1 MSQIYVQT
9 ECSIPSTV
17 EVIFVADFFSEDL
30 VGGAELTTEAL
41 IESSPYTVKKIRS
54 SELTIEKLRENAS
67 SYWIFGN
74 WSLANPEILA
84 IVSNNLKYSI
94 LEYDYKICK
103 YRSPEKHLMTEGSN
117 CNCNKTNLGSF
128 ISLFYGNARSIF
140 WMSEKQKERY
150 HKMLPHLSKNK
161 QIVLSSVF
169 SNDFFTKLSKYNITS
184 ENRSGWVVLESSS
197 WIKGTEDAEMW
208 CYANDKQIKKVSGLS
223 PDEFLKTL
231 SESEGLVYLPRGGD
245 TCPRMV
251 IEAKLLGCK
260 VQTNNFVEHAPEPW
274 FSSEREEMISYLEN
288 ARGVFWSEINESINW
303 KPTISGYLTTKDC
316 ISQKYPYDDC
326 INSMLDFCDEVVVVD
341 GGSVDGTWESLTQMS
356 LKNDKL
362 KVFKVERD
370 WNHVRHAVFDGLQK
384 AEARSR
390 CTKEFC
396 WQMDAD
402 EIVPPWDGSKIISLC
417 NRMGTSTELISLPVV
432 EYWGSIDKV
441 RIDVTP
447 WKWRLS
453 RNDRNI
459 THGIP
464 TPLRLTDTEGNIYA
478 RQGTDG
484 CDYVY
489 ADSGELVPHSSFYTQ
504 AAHNARIAALSGNT
518 DALSAYEKWFNETLT
533 HLPAVRHFSWID
545 IKRKI
550 LTYKNYWQRH
560 WESLYGIS
568 QDDTAENNK
577 FFDKPWSQ
585 VTDAEID
592 ALAKRMSKELGGHIF
607 HSKINWSKPT
617 PWIRSFDS

>member
-1 MSQIYVQT
+1 MNNKTIV
-9 ECSIPSTV
+9 
-17 EVIFVADFFSEDL
+17 FVADFFSEDL

-41 IESSPYTVKKIRS
+41 IESSPYEVKKIRS
-54 SELTIEKLRENAS
+54 SELSVDHVKKYFDC
-67 SYWIFGN
+67 YWVFGN
-74 WSLANPEILA
+74 WSLAKPEILS
-84 IVSNNLKYSI
+84 IVLNNLKYSI

-103 YRSPEKHLMTEGSN
+103 YRSPEKHLVSEGVS
-117 CNCNKTNLGSF
+117 CNCSKTNLGSF
-128 ISLFYGNARSIF
+128 IGLFYGNAKSIF

-150 HKMLPHLSKNK
+150 HKMIPSLSKNN
-161 QIVLSSVF
+161 QLVLSSVF
-169 SNDFFTKLSKYNITS
+169 SSDFFSKLSEFNKS
-184 ENRSGWVVLESSS
+184 HENRSGWVVLESSS
-197 WIKGTEDAEMW
+197 WIKGTEDAETW
-208 CYANDKQIKKVSGLS
+208 CYANNKEIKKVSGLS
-223 PDEFLKTL
+223 PDEFLQVL

-251 IEAKLLGCK
+251 IEAKLLGCN
-260 VQTNNFVEHAPEPW
+260 VHINDFVEHSPEPW
-274 FSSEREEMISYLEN
+274 FNSSYEEMISYLKN
-288 ARGVFWSEINESINW
+288 AKNVFWSEINNSMNW

-326 INSMLDFCDEVVVVD
+326 ISSMLNFCDEVVVVD
-341 GGSVDGTWESLTQMS
+341 GGSTDGTWEHLSRLAE
-356 LKNDKL
+356 KDDKL
-362 KVFKVERD
+362 KIFKVERD
-370 WNHVRHAVFDGLQK
+370 WMHVRHAVFDGLQK

-417 NRMGTSTELISLPVV
+417 GRMGTSSELVSLPVI

-453 RNDRNI
+453 RNDPNI

-464 TPLRLTDTEGNIYA
+464 THLRLKDIDGNIYA
-478 RQGTDG
+478 KQGTDG
-484 CDYVY
+484 CDYIY
-489 ADSGELVPHSSFYTQ
+489 KDSGELVPHSSFYTQ
-504 AAHNARIAALSGNT
+504 DAHNARMAALSGNV
-518 DALSAYEKWFNETLT
+518 DALNAYEKWIKDVVVK
-533 HLPAVRHFSWID
+533 LPSVRHFSWID

-550 LTYKNYWQRH
+550 LTYKNYWQKH

-592 ALAKRMSKELGGHIF
+592 ELAKKMSKELGGHIF
-607 HSKINWSKPT
+607 HSKIDWSRPT
-617 PWIRSFDS
+617 PWIRGFDS